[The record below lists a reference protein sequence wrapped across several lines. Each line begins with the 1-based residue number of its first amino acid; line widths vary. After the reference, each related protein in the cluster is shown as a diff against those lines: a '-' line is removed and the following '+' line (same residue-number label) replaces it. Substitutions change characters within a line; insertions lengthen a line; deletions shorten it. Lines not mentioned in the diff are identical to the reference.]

1 MCQCSGQYN
10 VGVLVA
16 RTEPFAVGRPRC
28 CDGGQL
34 HVAARI
40 RKELQELDR
49 KTEKKTEKNRIAE
62 NVNTEER
69 KKGRTKILQ

>member
-1 MCQCSGQYN
+1 
-10 VGVLVA
+10 
-16 RTEPFAVGRPRC
+16 
-28 CDGGQL
+28 
-34 HVAARI
+34 
-40 RKELQELDR
+40 LQELDR